1 MQNKNMA
8 TKELL
13 ILTGMSGAGRSTVAH
28 ALEDIGWYV
37 VDNLPPALLPNLAT
51 QMSGSEITALAVVVD
66 VRGGKL
72 FDDLN
77 QSLASL
83 KAENRPYRLLF
94 LDATDQAL
102 VQRFESTRRPHPLQG
117 KDRIVDGIARERAK
131 LEELRAQADVVIDTT
146 NLNVHQLEKRTS
158 EIFAAGMLQS
168 LRINVLSFG
177 YKYGIPVDADLVL
190 DCRFIPN
197 PHWDPELR
205 PLTGLTQEVSSRV
218 LKSEGVEEFVKS
230 YVNVVTQMLPG
241 YLREGKKY
249 VTIAIGCTGGKHRS
263 VAVAQEIARQLNL
276 KSNDFEISAHASHR
290 DVGRE

>member
-1 MQNKNMA
+1 MT

-28 ALEDIGWYV
+28 ALEDLGWYV
-37 VDNLPPALLPNLAT
+37 VDNLPPALLPQLADQT
-51 QMSGSEITALAVVVD
+51 LDTHTSLAVVVD
-66 VRGGKL
+66 VRGGKF
-72 FDDLN
+72 FDELN
-77 QSLASL
+77 SALDSL
-83 KAENRPYRLLF
+83 KKLSVPYRMLF

-117 KDRIVDGIARERAK
+117 PDRIVDGIARERAK
-131 LEELRAQADVVIDTT
+131 LEEIRAQADVVIDSS

-158 EIFAAGMLQS
+158 EIFAAGMLPS

-177 YKYGIPVDADLVL
+177 YKYGIPVDSDLVL

-197 PHWDPELR
+197 PHWIPELR
-205 PLTGLTQEVSSRV
+205 PLNGLDALVSQKV
-218 LKSEGVEEFVKS
+218 LTSEGVADFVSS
-230 YVNVVTQMLPG
+230 YVSVVRKMIPG
-241 YLREGKKY
+241 YAREGKKY

-263 VAVAQEIARQLNL
+263 VAVAEEIAKQLA
-276 KSNDFEISAHASHR
+276 SASSDFEISAHATHR